1 MTLRTT
7 RAAGLGLLILPV
19 LATLAAAQPAPDG
32 NARPDWD
39 PNARGRYSMLPI
51 DGGVMRL
58 DRETGGVA
66 ICARVGNEL
75 ACRAI
80 EDKTNVPQADELA
93 ALRAENRQLKQRLR
107 EMMAAIESG
116 ELKPVTPDGSGPR
129 GQTPGEP
136 NAGSPGENLQL
147 PTEEQVDQALDYLSR
162 VYKKI
167 RDHVRDLDKDSSPPG
182 QAPVQP
188 PLLRQPPSAQPP
200 ATQPPAAQS
209 PAPATP
215 PPKLSP

>member
-1 MTLRTT
+1 MTLRTM
-7 RAAGLGLLILPV
+7 RAAGIGLLILPV
-19 LATLAAAQPAPDG
+19 LATLATAQPAPD
-32 NARPDWD
+32 DS
-39 PNARGRYSMLPI
+39 NARGRYSMLPL
-51 DGGVMRL
+51 DGGIMRL

-80 EDKTNVPQADELA
+80 EDRTNVPQADELA
-93 ALRAENRQLKQRLR
+93 ALRAENRQLKQRIR

-116 ELKPVTPDGSGPR
+116 ELKPSMPDGSGQR
-129 GQTPGEP
+129 DQTQGEP
-136 NAGSPGENLQL
+136 NAGPPGEKLQL
-147 PTEEQVDQALDYLSR
+147 PTDEQVDQALDYLSR

-200 ATQPPAAQS
+200 AAQS

-215 PPKLSP
+215 LPKLSP

>member
-1 MTLRTT
+1 MTLRTK
-7 RAAGLGLLILPV
+7 RAVGLGLMILPA

-32 NARPDWD
+32 NARPDGD
-39 PNARGRYSMLPI
+39 PNARGRYSMLPL
-51 DGGVMRL
+51 DGGIMRL

-80 EDKTNVPQADELA
+80 EDRTNVPQADELA
-93 ALRAENRQLKQRLR
+93 ALRAENRQLKQRIR

-116 ELKPVTPDGSGPR
+116 EARPAMPDGSGPR

-136 NAGSPGENLQL
+136 NAGAPGENLQL

-182 QAPVQP
+182 QP
-188 PLLRQPPSAQPP
+188 PLLRQPGTQPP
-200 ATQPPAAQS
+200 ATQPPPAQS

>member
-1 MTLRTT
+1 MSLRTK
-7 RAAGLGLLILPV
+7 RAASLGLLILPA
-19 LATLAAAQPAPDG
+19 LATLAVAQPAPDR

-39 PNARGRYSMLPI
+39 PNASGRYSMAPI
-51 DGGVMRL
+51 DGGIMRL

-80 EDKTNVPQADELA
+80 EDRTIPQADELA
-93 ALRAENRQLKQRLR
+93 ALRAENRQLKQRIR
-107 EMMAAIESG
+107 EMMEAIESG
-116 ELKPVTPDGSGPR
+116 ELKPVTPNGSGPR

-136 NAGSPGENLQL
+136 NAGSNGENLQL
-147 PTEEQVDQALDYLSR
+147 PTEAEVDQALDYLSR

-182 QAPVQP
+182 QP
-188 PLLRQPPSAQPP
+188 PLLRQPPSEQP
-200 ATQPPAAQS
+200 

>member
-1 MTLRTT
+1 MTLRTK
-7 RAAGLGLLILPV
+7 RAAVLGLLILPA
-19 LATLAAAQPAPDG
+19 LAILAAAQPAPDG

-66 ICARVGNEL
+66 ICARVDNEL

-80 EDKTNVPQADELA
+80 EDRTNVPQADELA
-93 ALRAENRQLKQRLR
+93 ALRAENRQLKQRIR
-107 EMMAAIESG
+107 EMTAAIESG
-116 ELKPVTPDGSGPR
+116 DLKPSTPDGSGPR

-136 NAGSPGENLQL
+136 NAGPPGENLQL
-147 PTEEQVDQALDYLSR
+147 PTDAEMDQALDYLSR

-182 QAPVQP
+182 QP

-200 ATQPPAAQS
+200 AAQPPAAQS